1 MSDLVLIAF
10 VACAICLMTCGVC
23 NFLWARAR
31 DEAGDD
37 RVDLGLESEPR
48 QRFAANTRY
57 FGALWASSGDR
68 AGETY
73 RQLARWSLIAAAVM
87 AIVFVALGVA
97 AVS

>member
-1 MSDLVLIAF
+1 VAHFSLPDTGAVLDA
-10 VACAICLMTCGVC
+10 
-23 NFLWARAR
+23 ARQ
-31 DEAGDD
+31 
-37 RVDLGLESEPR
+37 R